1 MRNARFPNPSQTVC
15 SYKTDTTFLHPK
27 GDVGFLADVRRM
39 NVAVTRARK
48 HVVLI
53 CDTDTVGRHDPFLR
67 RLVSHFEAH
76 GLYVG
81 AGEFSGEG

>member
-1 MRNARFPNPSQTVC
+1 MRVSQIPPRLFAHTRL
-15 SYKTDTTFLHPK
+15 TLFFLHPK

-81 AGEFSGEG
+81 AGEFSGVG